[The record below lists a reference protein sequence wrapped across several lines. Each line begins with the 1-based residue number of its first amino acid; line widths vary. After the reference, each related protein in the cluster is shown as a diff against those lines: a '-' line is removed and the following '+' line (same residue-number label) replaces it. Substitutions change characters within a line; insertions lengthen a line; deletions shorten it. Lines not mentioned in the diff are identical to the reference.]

1 MLLPHCSGCSGSH
14 TTLSIPEKAQ
24 RQKQKEKETQKQQV
38 PEGSPAIRTKYP
50 QRQRRTK
57 RRKRR
62 ALTRCPRFHLP
73 RCPFCNSHA
82 LTPTHPTPTVP
93 RPTSHTATVHS
104 PPSTTSQRATFSS
117 QPKNPRP
124 RTRPKTRTAPPNSHP
139 SSAQQILELAPP
151 PSLHLFQIQ
160 PTPALLL
167 PFHTRARPDGKLPI
181 AHLTYRKTSPSNSLT
196 SFKFELII
204 EPVSRS
210 SQQNRQ
216 QKHNL
221 TRRSPGCRLFTPP
234 PLIIL

>member
-1 MLLPHCSGCSGSH
+1 QVAPDP
-14 TTLSIPEKAQ
+14 IPRKVS
-24 RQKQKEKETQKQQV
+24 QKRPK
-38 PEGSPAIRTKYP
+38 GRS
-50 QRQRRTK
+50 K
-57 RRKRR
+57 RRRR
-62 ALTRCPRFHLP
+62 RRSSRYLKAVQPYVRSTPNDSGGQNGERDVRSLAAHASTYPAALF
-73 RCPFCNSHA
+73 A
-82 LTPTHPTPTVP
+82 TPTPSRPHIPRPPSHVP
-93 RPTSHTATVHS
+93 RPTSHTATVHR